1 MGETGKLDD
10 KEKALV
16 ALGAAMGGGCRTCA
30 DTLHP
35 ILQSTGATPEEIDQA
50 FARGL
55 EARNGATDVMREKA
69 AALTGR
75 RQEQSARVAAS
86 AGTRLAELVKVA
98 AATAANSA
106 PNALVHIEQAKL
118 AGATDAEI
126 GTTLAIARTVRS
138 KAQGFSD
145 AEIQE
150 SCSEAPAA
158 EELPACPAPVSEGAK
173 PASETSCCSADETS
187 CC

>member
-35 ILQSTGATPEEIDQA
+35 ILQSAGATPEEIDQA
-50 FARGL
+50 FAQGL
-55 EARNGATDVMREKA
+55 EVRKSATDVMREKA
-69 AALTGR
+69 AALMGR
-75 RQEQSARVAAS
+75 RQDPNARVAA
-86 AGTRLAELVKVA
+86 AFGTRLAELVKVA

-150 SCSEAPAA
+150 SGSEALAA
-158 EELPACPAPVSEGAK
+158 EELQACPAPVPEGAEQ
-173 PASETSCCSADETS
+173 AGETSCCSTDETS

>member
-35 ILQSTGATPEEIDQA
+35 KVRKS
-50 FARGL
+50 
-55 EARNGATDVMREKA
+55 ATDVMREKA
-69 AALTGR
+69 AALMGR
-75 RQEQSARVAAS
+75 RQDPNARVAA
-86 AGTRLAELVKVA
+86 AFGTRLAELVKVA

-150 SCSEAPAA
+150 SGSEALAA
-158 EELPACPAPVSEGAK
+158 EELQACPAPVPEGAEQ
-173 PASETSCCSADETS
+173 AGETSCCSTDETS